1 MSSVCVYICVQ
12 TSFCLFVFF
21 LMIRRPPRSTRTDTL
36 FPYTTLFR
44 SLRRSP
50 ALVNVVNEGS
60 TTMEKIA
67 LVTGAQRH
75 EVVAYARMLA
85 RQGQHIVL
93 ASTEW
98 AKAVDAALTLQLEGL
113 SAEAL
118 HLKDADA
125 AGVAA
130 RSEEHTSELQSLMR
144 TSN

>member
-1 MSSVCVYICVQ
+1 
-12 TSFCLFVFF
+12 
-21 LMIRRPPRSTRTDTL
+21 
-36 FPYTTLFR
+36 
-44 SLRRSP
+44 
-50 ALVNVVNEGS
+50 
-60 TTMEKIA
+60 MEKIA
-67 LVTGAQRH
+67 LVTGAQRP

-130 RSEEHTSELQSLMR
+130 ARQQIIERRGHVDAVFIDESGLR
-144 TSN
+144 A

>member
-1 MSSVCVYICVQ
+1 MKIKMNQ
-12 TSFCLFVFF
+12 RWIFF
-21 LMIRRPPRSTRTDTL
+21 LMSRRPPRSTRTDTL
-36 FPYTTLFR
+36 VPCTTLFR
-44 SLRRSP
+44 S
-50 ALVNVVNEGS
+50 LVNVVNEGS

-67 LVTGAQRH
+67 LVTGAQRP

-125 AGVAA
+125 DGVAA
-130 RSEEHTSELQSLMR
+130 ARQQIIERRGHVDAVFIDESGLR
-144 TSN
+144 V

>member
-1 MSSVCVYICVQ
+1 MFHVTCVM
-12 TSFCLFVFF
+12 FFF
-21 LMIRRPPRSTRTDTL
+21 LMIRRPPRPTRTDTL

-67 LVTGAQRH
+67 LVTGAQRP

-85 RQGQHIVL
+85 RQGQHIVP

-98 AKAVDAALTLQLEGL
+98 AKAVDAALTLQPEGH
-113 SAEAL
+113 SDRPL
-118 HLKDADA
+118 HYKGIGRA
-125 AGVAA
+125 ACRERVRQSVSTSLGAA
-130 RSEEHTSELQSLMR
+130 T
-144 TSN
+144 